1 MSNDEWNNFVPKLT
15 SKNLCPLYTVKCL
28 RLLKPPRGKTEVIQM
43 RYCIKRKHWMKNN
56 KGWSVTIM
64 DQELKKYV
72 MQFYGMK
79 AIEEAEQ
86 WLANHN

>member
-1 MSNDEWNNFVPKLT
+1 
-15 SKNLCPLYTVKCL
+15 
-28 RLLKPPRGKTEVIQM
+28 
-43 RYCIKRKHWMKNN
+43 MKNN

-64 DQELKKYV
+64 DQELKSYV